1 MKYRLV
7 FVAGALTLLFLGC
20 EENPVEQY
28 GTGLVDA
35 YKKAEPAAD
44 EANLAMLQ
52 QSIQAFRAAK
62 GRFPEN
68 LEELQGMTGTSIDP
82 EQYLYDPGTGQLS
95 RK

>member
-1 MKYRLV
+1 MTYRLV
-7 FVAGALTLLFLGC
+7 IVAGALMLFFLGC
-20 EENPVEQY
+20 KENPVEQY

-44 EANLAMLQ
+44 EANVAMLR
-52 QSIQAFRAAK
+52 QSIQAFRAAQ
-62 GRFPEN
+62 GRFPES
-68 LEELQGMTGTSIDP
+68 LEELEGMTGTSIDP

>member
-7 FVAGALTLLFLGC
+7 VVAGTAALLFLGC

-28 GTGLVDA
+28 GTGLVES
-35 YKKAEPAAD
+35 YKKAEPAAN
-44 EANLAMLQ
+44 EANLAMLR
-52 QSIQAFRAAK
+52 QSIQAFRAAN

-68 LEELQGMTGTSIDP
+68 LEELQGMTGTPIDP

-95 RK
+95 MK